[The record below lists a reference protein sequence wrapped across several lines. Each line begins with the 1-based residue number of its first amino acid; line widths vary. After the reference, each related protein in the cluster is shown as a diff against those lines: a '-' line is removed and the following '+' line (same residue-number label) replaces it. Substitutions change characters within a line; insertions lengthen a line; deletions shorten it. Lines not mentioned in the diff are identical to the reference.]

1 MLYYSRLSKVS
12 SDGYVHGRIG
22 VSRAFGDW
30 AWDAEEMRD
39 IYIYIYIYTY
49 TYMYIYISLYYT
61 YIYIYIYTTGPGTPR
76 RSAGPGPS
84 FAVSNITYY
93 TML

>member
-61 YIYIYIYTTGPGTPR
+61 YIYIYDWAWDAEEKR
-76 RSAGPGPS
+76 RPWPVFCSK
-84 FAVSNITYY
+84 
-93 TML
+93 